1 MQIGWLK
8 EQPHEQ
14 QQKQRADC
22 TRMSTFSCIE
32 SGPLCTIRELFT
44 RGFCNP
50 PSNHSTAA
58 STVAT
63 NNTIPTLPRLR
74 NSFSDDFDADEDDD
88 DNSMT
93 ATIPTG
99 LFQDSNNLRRQRVVS
114 FPEIST
120 TTNSGFEPTTIILHP
135 YQNLKKALQHGFCDP
150 HELFA
155 NCGKSNFGSDK
166 AALEAKAVTPPP
178 ALDALTENMSMLSGA
193 TTTQSIVEGVHL
205 VVEDEKRK
213 LKMATE
219 AALAAGENDESYLFL
234 EDSDVGYSYESGE
247 DDERMI
253 VLVTYP
259 GVGRMVKVQR
269 AMERFL
275 SAVLILCLTLR
286 SLYYLDNHL
295 VEWDHTAISHE
306 LGEGDCFP
314 SHRHM
319 FQIAFAARERQ

>member
-1 MQIGWLK
+1 MQIDWLK
-8 EQPHEQ
+8 EQSHEQ
-14 QQKQRADC
+14 HQKHQADC
-22 TRMSTFSCIE
+22 TRMPTFSCID

-50 PSNHSTAA
+50 PSSHSTEAA
-58 STVAT
+58 TVAT

-74 NSFSDDFDADEDDD
+74 NSFSDDFDAEEDDD
-88 DNSMT
+88 DNITT
-93 ATIPTG
+93 ATIPAVF
-99 LFQDSNNLRRQRVVS
+99 FQYNNNLRRQRVVS
-114 FPEIST
+114 FPEHST

-150 HELFA
+150 HELFT
-155 NCGKSNFGSDK
+155 NCGKSNVGTDMVAPE
-166 AALEAKAVTPPP
+166 AAVITPPP
-178 ALDALTENMSMLSGA
+178 ALDALTENTSMLSGA
-193 TTTQSIVEGVHL
+193 TMTQSIVEGVHL

-219 AALAAGENDESYLFL
+219 PLVGGENDESYLFL
-234 EDSDVGYSYESGE
+234 EDSDVDYSYESGE
-247 DDERMI
+247 DDERMV

-275 SAVLILCLTLR
+275 SAVLILCFTLR

-295 VEWDHTAISHE
+295 VEWDHTAVPHE
-306 LGEGDCFP
+306 LGEDGSFP

-319 FQIAFAARERQ
+319 FQIAFATRRRQ